1 MEIAAFYTSIKLI
14 HMGCVGLS
22 GSLFAARGLWVVATR
37 RGLWRALRVIPHVVD
52 TLLLA
57 SGLTLAFLI
66 HQIPFVNS
74 PWLTAKVI
82 GLVVYIALGVMVFR
96 GAQGRLGRTLNGIA
110 ALLVFAYIVSVA
122 VTKQPTGFL
131 GPYL

>member
-1 MEIAAFYTSIKLI
+1 MEIAAFYTATKLI

-22 GSLFAARGLWVVATR
+22 GGLFAARGLWVLATQ
-37 RGLWRALRVIPHVVD
+37 RGLWRPLRVLPHVID

-66 HQIPFVNS
+66 HQYPFVNS
-74 PWLTAKVI
+74 AWLTAKVI

-96 GAQGRLGRTLNGIA
+96 GAQGRLGRALNGIA
-110 ALLVFAYIVSVA
+110 ALLVFVYIISVA
-122 VTKQPTGFL
+122 LTKQPSGFL
-131 GPYL
+131 NL